1 MPIARTN
8 DEQLHINFNAFQE
21 NRLPFIV
28 RIRDQDK
35 EPTGR
40 VAFMVAPKVA
50 KGEPSQ
56 TPLCN
61 LQLTLPEYNEDMV
74 SKSFTAVCIGGR
86 SGIYS
91 LSICVASLAC

>member
-1 MPIARTN
+1 MAGNLIPITRTN
-8 DEQLHINFNAFQE
+8 DTQLHINFRAFQE

-35 EPTGR
+35 EAVGR
-40 VAFMVAPKVA
+40 VAFMTEGKVS

-61 LQLTLPEYNEDMV
+61 LQITLPEYNEDLV
-74 SKSFTAVCIGGR
+74 SSQAIGEWGENNR
-86 SGIYS
+86 ECFGN
-91 LSICVASLAC
+91 V